1 MTALKTTA
9 AVKQDV
15 SDSKEEEIEEKNSL
29 TASKTTATA
38 TASKATAVVKLD
50 VSDSDEEIEDKSSL
64 TAAVKQDV
72 SDDESAK
79 IEHGTDSKSKDETSE
94 PETTEKP
101 TRGECRHF
109 WNSSHANS
117 SFVP

>member
-15 SDSKEEEIEEKNSL
+15 SDSDEEIEEKNSL
-29 TASKTTATA
+29 TASNATAAA

-79 IEHGTDSKSKDETSE
+79 IEHGTDSKSKDETPE

-109 WNSSHANS
+109 WNGSHANS

>member
-15 SDSKEEEIEEKNSL
+15 SDSKEEIEEKNSL